1 MKNTALI
8 TGASSGIGREL
19 AWVHAEHGGDLVLIA
34 RRGEVLEELKQQ
46 IVEKHKVNVMCI
58 AVDLNEPG
66 AVHDVYN
73 QVDGAGIE
81 VDILINN
88 AGFGNH
94 GPFYQHDWKTD
105 GGMIHLNVTVLSEMT
120 HRFMQGMLERQHGRI
135 LNVGSTAGFLPG
147 PMMAVYYA
155 SKAYVLSFSQAIAEE
170 VSELGVTVTAL
181 CPGPVETE
189 FFQRAHAKHVGMFKK
204 GATATARGV
213 AELGYRAMKKG
224 RLVVIN
230 EWRLWFLLNFITPCV
245 PRRTLLKISKWLL
258 SS

>member
-19 AWVHAEHGGDLVLIA
+19 AWVHAEQGGDLILVA

-46 IVEKHKVNVMCI
+46 IVEKHQVNVLCI
-58 AVDLNEPG
+58 ATDLNEPS
-66 AVHDVYN
+66 AVHQLYN
-73 QVDGAGIE
+73 QVEAEKIA
-81 VDILINN
+81 VDVLINN

-94 GPFYQHDWKTD
+94 GPFHQHDWKTD
-105 GGMIHLNVTVLSEMT
+105 GSMIHLNVTVLSEMT
-120 HRFMQGMLERQHGRI
+120 HRFLQGMLERQHGRI

-170 VSELGVTVTAL
+170 VAELGVTVTAL

-189 FFQRAHAKHVGMFKK
+189 FFQRAHAKHIGMFKK
-204 GATATARGV
+204 GSTATARGV
-213 AELGYRAMKKG
+213 AELGYKAMKKG

-230 EWRLWFLLNFITPCV
+230 EWRLWFLLNWITPWV
-245 PRRTLLKISKWLL
+245 PRRTLLKISRWLL

>member
-19 AWVHAEHGGDLVLIA
+19 AWVHAEHGGDLVLVA

-46 IVEKHKVNVMCI
+46 IVEKHQVKVMCI
-58 AVDLNEPG
+58 AIDLNEPG
-66 AVHDVYN
+66 AVHQVYD

-120 HRFMQGMLERQHGRI
+120 HRFIQGMLERQHGRI

-155 SKAYVLSFSQAIAEE
+155 SKAYVLSFSQAINEE
-170 VSELGVTVTAL
+170 VAELGVTVTAL

-204 GATATARGV
+204 GSTATARGV
-213 AELGYRAMKKG
+213 AELGYKAMKKG

-230 EWRLWFLLNFITPCV
+230 EWRLWFLLNWITPWV